1 MPTALILGASRGI
14 GLEFVR
20 QYRADGW
27 RVVAAAR
34 SDEGVAALKALGA
47 EAHQADLTDAGQL
60 AGLGWK
66 LDGESFDVA
75 IYNAG
80 VIGPRTEGAQPVSR
94 EDFDGVM
101 HTNVLGPMMAL
112 PLILPFVE
120 TGRGGK
126 GGVLAVLSSRMGSIG
141 AMESNR
147 SWLYRVSKAAANA
160 ALKAVSLDARHA
172 TCIAFHPGWVQTD
185 MGGPGADLT
194 PQQSVAGM
202 RRVLADAT
210 RRDNGTFHN
219 YDGTPLP
226 W

>member
-27 RVVAAAR
+27 RVIATAR
-34 SDEGVAALKALGA
+34 SDTGLSALHALGA
-47 EAHQADLTDAGQL
+47 ETHRVDLTDAGEV

-66 LDGESFDVA
+66 IDGESLDVA

-80 VIGPRTEGAQPVSR
+80 VIGPRTEGAQPISV
-94 EDFDGVM
+94 EDFDDVM
-101 HTNVLGPMMAL
+101 HANVLGPMMVL
-112 PLILPFVE
+112 PLVLPFVE

-141 AMESNR
+141 TMESNR
-147 SWLYRVSKAAANA
+147 SWLYRVSKAAVNA
-160 ALKAVSLDARHA
+160 ALKSVSLDARHA
-172 TCIAFHPGWVQTD
+172 ICVALHPGWVRTD
-185 MGGPGADLT
+185 MGGSTADLS
-194 PQQSVAGM
+194 PQQSVSGM
-202 RRVLADAT
+202 RRVIADAT
-210 RRDNGTFHN
+210 RQDNGTFRN
-219 YDGTPLP
+219 YDGAVLP

>member
-27 RVVAAAR
+27 RVLAVAR
-34 SDEGVAALKALGA
+34 SDEGIAAIEALGA
-47 EAHQADLTDAGQL
+47 EALRADLTDAGQV

-75 IYNAG
+75 VYNAG

-94 EDFDGVM
+94 QDFDAVM
-101 HTNVLGPMMAL
+101 HVNVLGPMMAL
-112 PLILPFVE
+112 PLLLPMVE
-120 TGRGGK
+120 TGRGGQ
-126 GGVLAVLSSRMGSIG
+126 GGVLAVLASRMGSIG
-141 AMESNR
+141 AMDSNR

-160 ALKAVSLDARHA
+160 ALKAASLDARHA
-172 TCIAFHPGWVQTD
+172 TCLAFHPGWVQTD
-185 MGGPGADLT
+185 MGGKEADIT
-194 PQQSVAGM
+194 PQQSVSGM
-202 RRVLADAT
+202 RRVMAGAT
-210 RRDNGTFHN
+210 RHDNGGFRN
-219 YDGTPLP
+219 YDGAVIP

>member
-27 RVVAAAR
+27 RVVAVAR
-34 SDEGVAALKALGA
+34 SDEGMAALAALGA
-47 EAHQADLTDAGQL
+47 EAHQLDLTDAGAV

-80 VIGPRTEGAQPVSR
+80 VIGPRTEGAQPVTR
-94 EDFDGVM
+94 EDFDAVM
-101 HTNVLGPMMAL
+101 RVNVLGPMMAL
-112 PLILPFVE
+112 PLMLPYVE
-120 TGRGGK
+120 AGQSGR

-147 SWLYRVSKAAANA
+147 SWLYRVSKAGVNA

-172 TCIAFHPGWVQTD
+172 TCVALHPGWVQTD
-185 MGGPGADLT
+185 MGGKEADLT
-194 PQQSVAGM
+194 PEQSVAGM
-202 RRVLADAT
+202 RRVLAGVT
-210 RRDNGTFHN
+210 HRDNGTFRN
-219 YDGTPLP
+219 YDGTPIP

>member
-27 RVVAAAR
+27 RVIATAR
-34 SDEGVAALKALGA
+34 SEDGYAALGELGVQ
-47 EAHQADLTDAGQL
+47 AHRVDLTDPAQV

-66 LDGESFDVA
+66 LDGESLDVA

-80 VIGPRTEGAQPVSR
+80 VIGPRTEDAQPVSR

-112 PLILPFVE
+112 PLLLPFVE

-141 AMESNR
+141 TMESNR
-147 SWLYRVSKAAANA
+147 SWLYRTSKAAANA
-160 ALKAVSLDARHA
+160 ALKSVSLDARHA
-172 TCIAFHPGWVQTD
+172 VCLAFHPGWVQTA
-185 MGGPGADLT
+185 MGGAGADLT
-194 PQQSVAGM
+194 PKASVAGM
-202 RRVLADAT
+202 RRVIADAT
-210 RRDNGTFHN
+210 QRDNGSFRN
-219 YDGTPLP
+219 YDGSVIP

>member
-1 MPTALILGASRGI
+1 MPTALVLGASRGL

-34 SDEGVAALKALGA
+34 SAEGVEALKALGA
-47 EAHQADLTDAGQL
+47 EAHQLDLTDAGAV

-75 IYNAG
+75 IHNAG
-80 VIGPRTEGAQPVSR
+80 VIGPRTEGAQPIAQQ
-94 EDFDGVM
+94 DFDAVM

-112 PLILPFVE
+112 PMLLPFVE
-120 TGRGGK
+120 TGNHGR

-141 AMESNR
+141 GMDSNGA
-147 SWLYRVSKAAANA
+147 WMYRISKAAANA
-160 ALKAVSLDARHA
+160 VLKSVSLDARHA
-172 TCIAFHPGWVQTD
+172 ICVALHPGWVQTD
-185 MGGPGADLT
+185 MGGPNADLT

-202 RRVLADAT
+202 RRTLAGLT
-210 RRDNGTFHN
+210 QNDNGSFHN
-219 YDGTPLP
+219 YDGTAIP

>member
-27 RVVAAAR
+27 RVIAAAR
-34 SDEGVAALKALGA
+34 TPEGVGALEALGA
-47 EAHQADLTDAGQL
+47 EAHQADLSDAGAV

-66 LDGESFDVA
+66 LDGEALDVA

-80 VIGPRTEGAQPVSR
+80 VMGPRTESAQPVTPP
-94 EDFDGVM
+94 EFDRVM
-101 HTNVLGPMMAL
+101 HVNVLGPMMAL
-112 PLILPFVE
+112 PLLLPYVE
-120 TGRGGK
+120 AGQSGH

-141 AMESNR
+141 AMEHST
-147 SWLYRVSKAAANA
+147 SWLYRVSKAGANA
-160 ALKAVSLDARHA
+160 ALRAVALDARHA
-172 TCIAFHPGWVQTD
+172 TCVALHPGWVKTD
-185 MGGPGADLT
+185 MGGQEADLT
-194 PQQSVAGM
+194 VQQSVKGM
-202 RRVLADAT
+202 RQVLAGVK

-219 YDGTPLP
+219 YDGTPIP

>member
-1 MPTALILGASRGI
+1 MPTALVLGASRGL

-27 RVVAAAR
+27 RVIGAAR

-47 EAHQADLTDAGQL
+47 EAHQVDLTDAGAV

-66 LDGESFDVA
+66 LDGETIDVA

-80 VIGPRTEGAQPVSR
+80 VIGPRSEGAQPISR
-94 EDFDGVM
+94 QEFDDVM
-101 HTNVLGPMMAL
+101 HVNVLGPMMAL
-112 PLILPFVE
+112 PLLLPLVE
-120 TGRGGK
+120 AGNHGR

-141 AMESNR
+141 TMDSNR
-147 SWLYRVSKAAANA
+147 SWLYRVSKASVNA

-172 TCIAFHPGWVQTD
+172 ICVALHPGWVQTD
-185 MGGPGADLT
+185 MGGPKADLT
-194 PQQSVAGM
+194 PQQSVGGM
-202 RRVLADAT
+202 RRVLAGLT
-210 RRDNGTFHN
+210 RNDNGSFHN
-219 YDGTPLP
+219 YDGSAIP

>member
-1 MPTALILGASRGI
+1 MPTALVLGASRGL

-34 SDEGVAALKALGA
+34 SAEGVAALAALGA
-47 EAHQADLTDAGQL
+47 EAHQVDLTDAGQV

-94 EDFDGVM
+94 QDFDAVM

-112 PLILPFVE
+112 PLVLPFVE
-120 TGRGGK
+120 TGNHGR
-126 GGVLAVLSSRMGSIG
+126 GGVLAVLSSKMGSIG
-141 AMESNR
+141 GMESNAA
-147 SWLYRVSKAAANA
+147 WMYRVSKAAANA
-160 ALKAVSLDARHA
+160 VVKAVSLDARHA
-172 TCIAFHPGWVQTD
+172 ICVALHPGWVQTD
-185 MGGPGADLT
+185 MGGPNADLK

-202 RRVLADAT
+202 RRTLAGLT
-210 RRDNGTFHN
+210 HHDNGSFHN
-219 YDGTPLP
+219 YDGSPIP